1 LSQADFDEPWEAE
14 ALALAM
20 ALIDT
25 GRITKA
31 EWAEALGAAIRQAQP
46 DAGDDGSRYYNHVL
60 DALERVAVDKSL
72 TTGQALAGRKAA
84 WRDAYVVTPHGQ
96 PVLLGARR

>member
-1 LSQADFDEPWEAE
+1 MFSARELWARRCRAEIRFISTSGRATLSQPDFDEPWEAE

-31 EWAEALGAAIRQAQP
+31 EWAEALGAAIR
-46 DAGDDGSRYYNHVL
+46 
-60 DALERVAVDKSL
+60 
-72 TTGQALAGRKAA
+72 
-84 WRDAYVVTPHGQ
+84 
-96 PVLLGARR
+96 